1 MIRAVL
7 FDMYETL
14 CSHYR
19 CPLYF
24 GAQMADDCGIARE
37 IFLPL
42 WRDGDRENAR
52 TLGQLSLEAQLE
64 YILPRC
70 GITDEGHMTGLI
82 RRVCQKRSQSKAQCL
97 RSLHPDILPMLS
109 ALKAQGMK
117 LAVVSN
123 CYTEE
128 AQAIRA
134 WPESNRFDT
143 LMLSCEQGVKK
154 PDPEIY
160 RRCMSQLGVMAQE
173 CLFIGDG
180 GSSELEAARS
190 LGMDAMQALWY
201 MRGVEDH
208 PSQRKNDFIG
218 LDEPMDVVVAVGK
231 QV

>member
-70 GITDEGHMTGLI
+70 GITEEGRLTNLI
-82 RRVCQKRSQSKAQCL
+82 RQLCLKRFQTKQLCL
-97 RSLHPDILPMLS
+97 RTLHPDILPMLR
-109 ALKAQGMK
+109 ALKEKGLK

-123 CYTEE
+123 CYLEE
-128 AQAIRA
+128 AQAIHE
-134 WPESNRFDT
+134 WPESQLFDA
-143 LMLSCEQGVKK
+143 LVLSCEQGVRK
-154 PDPEIY
+154 PDPAIY
-160 RRCMSQLGVMAQE
+160 QRCMEQLGVSPQE

-180 GSSELEAARS
+180 GSHELEAARS
-190 LGMDAMQALWY
+190 LGMEAMQALWY
-201 MRGVEDH
+201 IRGVEDH
-208 PSQRKNDFIG
+208 PSERKNDFPG
-218 LDEPMDVVVAVGK
+218 LDEPMDVVVAAGK
-231 QV
+231 QA